1 MKKLLL
7 FSFLIFSIASW
18 SQVTI
23 EPFPFAVDEEI
34 TVTVDANS
42 NATDCNGF
50 SSPGKVYLHS
60 GIGTDLDPWATV
72 VGNWGQDDGV
82 GEMAYN
88 QDGTWSISFIP
99 QDYYGLTTEQAN
111 AATKMGMVFRNAT
124 GDQEF
129 KDNGCN
135 DFFFDVGSFQ
145 LQLNNPTESLTLLNP
160 GDDLSISATS
170 SITAD
175 FTLTINGNM
184 VDTFSGTDYTYDH
197 TNITEN
203 SQYTLE
209 AHSGG
214 ETRTANFM
222 VVVNI
227 VEEAVPA
234 NLMDGINLD
243 PLDDTKAT
251 LVFYAPGKEVV
262 HLIGDFNNWSLTDE
276 YLLKKDS
283 GQDRFWIEL
292 TGLTPQANHMYQYV
306 VDGEITIA
314 DPYSTLILD
323 EGNDPYIN
331 NTTYPDLPAYP
342 SGETEHAVTLLRT
355 GDPEYSWIN
364 NGYTLPS
371 KTDLVVYEILI
382 RDFDEL
388 HSFDAVRNRLDY
400 LQALG
405 VNAIE
410 LMPISE
416 FDGNES
422 WGYNPSFHMALDK
435 YYGNADAFKQLVD
448 ECHGRGMAVILD
460 VVFNHATGQN
470 PYYRLWNTD
479 NGGYGGV
486 ASGDSPFFNAQPT
499 HSYNVFND
507 FNHSQQATQDYVKRV
522 TQYWIEEYNLDGFR
536 WDLTKGFTQNCTA
549 SDENCTGSYQADR
562 VAVLKEY
569 ADYQWEINP
578 DFLVIFEHL
587 GTNEEETEW
596 AEYRLD
602 EGKGVMLWGNLNG
615 PYSEASMG
623 WNNSSD
629 FSWVSYLNRGWTVP
643 SNVSYMESH
652 DEERMMFRNLNY
664 GNASG
669 DYDVQELSTALDRV
683 ELAGAFFFTVP
694 GPKMIWQFGELGYDY
709 SIDYNGRIGNKP
721 IRWDYY
727 DNSDR
732 KDVYDTWSALNLL
745 TVEEPIFETSDFS
758 LDVGSSTGLKTI
770 HLTNASAGADEIG
783 YVTIIGNFGVE
794 EQEIDP
800 QFQETG
806 VWYEF
811 LANNLK
817 HVVVNVNE
825 PMVLAPGEYR
835 IFGNNPSSLFPNDN
849 PPDADSDGVLDAND
863 LCPDTTLGAIVD
875 VDGCEVF
882 SLPEDNFSV
891 LTNSETCRGSNNGSI
906 TVTAQAA
913 HSYTATLSGT
923 SEASSDFDQTVAFEN
938 LSAGSY
944 ELCITVSGQTDY
956 QQCYTLTI
964 TEPDS
969 LEVYSDLNNKT
980 GILSLELKGAD
991 FYNIQINDEVY
1002 LTSKESFE
1010 LKLDQSVN
1018 KLQVSTDLDCQG
1030 IIEKTLLLTDKAS
1043 AYPNPIIDV
1052 NTVSLDLGF
1061 DTNASMNVQVF
1072 NLNGKL
1078 LFANTT
1084 EAHYGKLDVDL
1095 SAFSNGLYLI
1105 KIAGPE
1111 TSHEFKIIK
1120 Q

>member
-42 NATDCNGF
+42 NATDCNGL
-50 SSPGKVYLHS
+50 SSTGKVYLHS

-82 GEMAYN
+82 GEMADN

-160 GDDLSISATS
+160 GDNLSISATS

-184 VDTFSGTDYTYDH
+184 VDTFSGTDYTYDQ

-209 AHSGG
+209 AQSGG

-549 SDENCTGSYQADR
+549 SDEGCTGSYQADR

-602 EGKGVMLWGNLNG
+602 EGKGIMLWGNLNG

-770 HLTNASAGADEIG
+770 HLTNVSAGADEIG

-849 PPDADSDGVLDAND
+849 PPDADSDGVLDASD